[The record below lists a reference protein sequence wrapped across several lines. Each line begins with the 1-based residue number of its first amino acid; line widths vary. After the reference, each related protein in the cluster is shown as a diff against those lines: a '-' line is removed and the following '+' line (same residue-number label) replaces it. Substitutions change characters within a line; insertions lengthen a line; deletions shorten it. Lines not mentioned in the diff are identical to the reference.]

1 MSTTPPPPND
11 FPPLPAE
18 PPKPRGSRTN
28 TVIIVSAVAVIAAV
42 VATGVIVV
50 NSRDDKTDTSS
61 ASTSSTPTDDTITAA
76 AEPEPTP
83 EDTEPEV
90 MGLTDGVSYEDG
102 VEVALSGYK
111 RGTTSEWAAP
121 GNTPYV
127 SFTVKIDNKSAAT
140 VDVGT
145 GYFMCFYGEESQEAE
160 QVFDSERGLEGMPS
174 MKLRPGRVAKATVAC
189 EMPKGEAY
197 LQVEL
202 APSMDAEVAVF
213 AGNVK

>member
-1 MSTTPPPPND
+1 MSNTTPPPND
-11 FPPLPAE
+11 FPPLPVE
-18 PPKPRGSRTN
+18 PPAPRGNRTN
-28 TVIIVSAVAVIAAV
+28 AVIIASAAAVIAAI
-42 VATGVIVV
+42 VATGLIVV
-50 NSRDDKTDTSS
+50 NSRDDTAGTSS
-61 ASTSSTPTDDTITAA
+61 VSTSSTPSDDTVTAA

-90 MGLTDGVSYEDG
+90 MGLTEGVAYEDG
-102 VEVALSGYK
+102 VEVTLSGYK
-111 RGTTSEWAAP
+111 RGVSSEWAAP
-121 GNTPYV
+121 GSTPYV
-127 SFTVKIDNKSAAT
+127 AFTVKIDNKSAAT
-140 VDVGT
+140 VDIGT
-145 GYFMCFYGEESQEAE
+145 GYVMCYYGDESQEAE
-160 QVFDSERGLEGMPS
+160 QIFDSERGLDSMPS